1 MAGRFRFRLQVVL
14 DLEKR
19 RQDEH
24 SRLLG
29 FAEDVLAKEEA
40 RLAAMAGERDALHE
54 DLRSMSADARMD
66 VTLLLDAQR
75 FQSNLDARER
85 AAEKAV
91 GQARQRVEQARADLV
106 EVARKVQVLEKLR
119 EQALKD
125 WIAQENR
132 REALMLDELAT
143 IRHGQVPGLQVGPG
157 LPISR
162 SEG

>member
-40 RLAAMAGERDALHE
+40 RLSAMAGERESLHD
-54 DLRSMSADARMD
+54 DLRAMSSDGRME
-66 VTLLLDAQR
+66 VSLLLDAQR
-75 FQSNLDARER
+75 FQANLDSRER
-85 AAEKAV
+85 ACRKSVE
-91 GQARQRVEQARADLV
+91 QAQQRVEQARAALV

-119 EQALKD
+119 EQAVKD
-125 WIAQENR
+125 WIARENR
-132 REALMLDELAT
+132 LEAIMLDELAT
-143 IRHGQVPGLQVGPG
+143 IRHGQVPGLQVGTG
-157 LPISR
+157 LPIPQ